1 MLTTKNIIFIVIS
14 CLFFSGCQEKKQ
26 QTMDLSVLDE
36 LKFSAW
42 VTEWQWQSG
51 VEDLRQVE
59 GLDRAQVFAAYFDG
73 EDHIYF
79 RDKMDDAIAG
89 MKKLSKERN
98 IPLDL
103 TIVNDLFLPDGTV
116 VHKDS
121 ELIGRLIET
130 PESRKK
136 HIDNI
141 LEYIDTYQFEGL
153 EIDYENINEEDLP
166 NLIQFYQEL
175 HVVLEAQGK
184 PLRIILEPNL
194 HVEQY
199 NFPTGPVYVM
209 MAYNLHGGHSEPG
222 PKADDEFIRKVV
234 NKMNTLP
241 GQPVI
246 ALSAGGFSWQH
257 GNGETKTLTE
267 MDAEDLAETA
277 DVVPM
282 RDPSSGSMY
291 FDYQDGHGDTF
302 TVWYGDQQTLY
313 QWMKISAEEGQTR
326 VSLWR
331 MGGMETSTLEFL
343 NKAVNYKAKA
353 RGENEM
359 FANHI
364 KELRK
369 QMNLT
374 QAELA
379 ERVGIGRTALSKIEN
394 GAYYP
399 SAKTMKKISD
409 VLNKPIGEIF
419 FNTDISS

>member
-1 MLTTKNIIFIVIS
+1 MSTNKKVLFIVIS
-14 CLFFSGCQEKKQ
+14 CFFFSGCQEKKQ
-26 QTMDLSVLDE
+26 QTMNVSGLDQLE
-36 LKFSAW
+36 FSAW

-51 VEDLRQVE
+51 VEDLRQVH
-59 GLDRAQVFAAYFDG
+59 GVHRAQVFAAYFDE
-73 EDHIYF
+73 EDHVYL
-79 RDKMDDAIAG
+79 RDKMDDAIAA

-103 TIVNDLFLPDGTV
+103 TIVNDQFLPNGTV
-116 VHKDS
+116 VHKDP
-121 ELIGRLIET
+121 ELIGRLVET
-130 PESRKK
+130 PESRER

-141 LEYIDTYQFEGL
+141 LNYIDAYQFEGL
-153 EIDYENINEEDLP
+153 EIDYENINKDDLP
-166 NLIQFYQEL
+166 NLLQFYKEL
-175 HVVLEAQGK
+175 YDVLQAQGK
-184 PLRIILEPNL
+184 PLRIIVEPNL

-199 NFPTGPVYVM
+199 HFPTGPVYVM
-209 MAYNLHGGHSEPG
+209 MAYNLYGSHSEPG
-222 PKADDEFIRKVV
+222 PKANDEFIRTVV
-234 NKMNTLP
+234 KKMNTLP
-241 GQPVI
+241 GQPII

-257 GNGETKTLTE
+257 GSDETKPLTE
-267 MDAEDLAETA
+267 TEAEELAKKSK
-277 DVVPM
+277 VIPI

-291 FDYQDGHGDTF
+291 FDYKDKYGKAF

-313 QWMKISAEEGQTR
+313 QWIKIAAEEGQTR

-343 NKAVNYKAKA
+343 NKAVNYKASV
-353 RGENEM
+353 RGENGM
-359 FANHI
+359 LANHI
-364 KELRK
+364 KKLRK
-369 QMNLT
+369 EMNLT

-419 FNTDISS
+419 FNTDVS

>member
-1 MLTTKNIIFIVIS
+1 MLTNKKILLIVIS
-14 CLFFSGCQEKKQ
+14 CFFVSGCQEKKQ
-26 QTMDLSVLDE
+26 QTMDVSVLDE
-36 LKFSAW
+36 LEFSAW

-51 VEDLRQVE
+51 VEDLRQVQ
-59 GLDRAQVFAAYFDG
+59 GVDRAQVFAAYFDE
-73 EDHIYF
+73 EDHVYL
-79 RDKMDDAIAG
+79 RDKMDDAIDA

-103 TIVNDLFLPDGTV
+103 TIVNDQFLPDGTV

-121 ELIGRLIET
+121 ELIGRLVET
-130 PESRKK
+130 PESRKR

-141 LEYIDTYQFEGL
+141 LEYVDAYQFEGL
-153 EIDYENINEEDLP
+153 EIDYENISKEDLP
-166 NLIQFYQEL
+166 NLLQFYKEL
-175 HVVLEAQGK
+175 YDVLQAQGK
-184 PLRIILEPNL
+184 PLRILLEPNL

-199 NFPTGPVYVM
+199 NFPVGPVYVM
-209 MAYNLHGGHSEPG
+209 MAYNLYGGHSEPG
-222 PKADDEFIRKVV
+222 PKADDEFIRIVV
-234 NKMNTLP
+234 NKMKTLP

-246 ALSAGGFSWQH
+246 ALSTGGFSWLH
-257 GNGETKTLTE
+257 GKDEMKTLTE
-267 MDAEDLAETA
+267 TEAEDLAEKSK
-277 DVVPM
+277 VIPM
-282 RDPSSGSMY
+282 RDPSSGGMY
-291 FDYQDGHGDTF
+291 FDYQDKHGETF
-302 TVWYGDQQTLY
+302 TVWYGDRQTLY
-313 QWMKISAEEGQTR
+313 QWMKIAAEEGQMR

-343 NKAVNYKAKA
+343 NKAVNYKARV
-353 RGENEM
+353 RGENGM

-369 QMNLT
+369 EMNLT

-419 FNTDISS
+419 FNTNIS

>member
-1 MLTTKNIIFIVIS
+1 
-14 CLFFSGCQEKKQ
+14 
-26 QTMDLSVLDE
+26 MDLSVLDE
-36 LKFSAW
+36 LEFSAW

-51 VEDLRQVE
+51 VDDLRQVK
-59 GLDRAQVFAAYFDG
+59 GLDRAQVFAAYFDE
-73 EDHIYF
+73 EDHVYL
-79 RDKMDDAIAG
+79 RNKMDDAIDA

-103 TIVNDLFLPDGTV
+103 TIVNDQFLPDGTV

-121 ELIGRLIET
+121 ELIGRLVET
-130 PESRKK
+130 SESRKK
-136 HIDNI
+136 HINDI
-141 LEYIDTYQFEGL
+141 LEYIGAYQFEGL
-153 EIDYENINEEDLP
+153 EIDYENIDEEDLP
-166 NLIQFYQEL
+166 NLLQFYKEL
-175 HVVLEAQGK
+175 YDVLLAQGK
-184 PLRIILEPNL
+184 SLRIILEPNL
-194 HVEQY
+194 PVEQY
-199 NFPTGPVYVM
+199 NFPIGPVYVM
-209 MAYNLHGGHSEPG
+209 MAYNLFGGHSEPG
-222 PKADDEFIRKVV
+222 PKADDDFIRKVV
-234 NKMNTLP
+234 NKMDSLP

-257 GNGETKTLTE
+257 GKGETKTLTE
-267 MDAEDLAETA
+267 TEAEDLARKSK
-277 DVVPM
+277 DLPR
-282 RDPSSGSMY
+282 RDPSSGGMY
-291 FDYQDGHGDTF
+291 FDYQDEHGDAF

-313 QWMKISAEEGQTR
+313 QWMKVAAEEGQMR

-343 NKAVNYKAKA
+343 NKAVNYKARV

-419 FNTDISS
+419 FNTDIS

>member
-1 MLTTKNIIFIVIS
+1 
-14 CLFFSGCQEKKQ
+14 
-26 QTMDLSVLDE
+26 MDLSILDGLE
-36 LKFSAW
+36 FSAW
-42 VTEWQWQSG
+42 VTEWQWKSG
-51 VEDLRQVE
+51 VDDLRQVQ
-59 GLDRAQVFAAYFDG
+59 GLDRVQVFAAYFNG
-73 EDHIYF
+73 EDHVYL
-79 RDKMDDAIAG
+79 RDKMDDAIDA
-89 MKKLSKERN
+89 MKKLSEERN

-103 TIVNDLFLPDGTV
+103 TIVNDQFLPDGTV

-121 ELIGRLIET
+121 ELIGRLVET
-130 PESRKK
+130 PESRKR
-136 HIDNI
+136 HINNI
-141 LEYIDTYQFEGL
+141 LEYIAAYQFEGL
-153 EIDYENINEEDLP
+153 EIDYENIDEEDLP
-166 NLIQFYQEL
+166 NLLHFYKEL
-175 HVVLEAQGK
+175 YDVLLAQGK
-184 PLRIILEPNL
+184 SLRIILEPNL
-194 HVEQY
+194 QVEQY
-199 NFPTGPVYVM
+199 NFPIGPVYVM
-209 MAYNLHGGHSEPG
+209 MAYNLFGGHSEPG
-222 PKADDEFIRKVV
+222 PKADHQFIRKVV

-246 ALSAGGFSWQH
+246 ALSTGGFSWQH
-257 GNGETKTLTE
+257 GKDETKTLTE
-267 MDAEDLAETA
+267 TEAKDLARNNA
-277 DVVPM
+277 VIPM
-282 RDPSSGSMY
+282 RDPSSGGMY
-291 FDYQDGHGDTF
+291 FDYQDVHGDAF

-313 QWMKISAEEGQTR
+313 QWMKIAAEEGQTR

-331 MGGMETSTLEFL
+331 MGGIEKSTLEFL
-343 NKAVNYKAKA
+343 NKAVNYKARV

-419 FNTDISS
+419 FNTDIS

>member
-1 MLTTKNIIFIVIS
+1 MLTNKKILFMMIS
-14 CLFFSGCQEKKQ
+14 CLFFSGCQDKKQ
-26 QTMDLSVLDE
+26 QTVDLSILDE
-36 LKFSAW
+36 LELSAW
-42 VTEWQWQSG
+42 VTEWQWQNG
-51 VEDLRQVE
+51 VGDLRQVQ

-73 EDHIYF
+73 EDHIYL
-79 RDKMDDAIAG
+79 RDKMDDAIGA
-89 MKKLSKERN
+89 MKVLSKERD

-103 TIVNDLFLPDGTV
+103 TIVNDQFLSDGTV

-121 ELIGRLIET
+121 ELIGRLVET
-130 PESRKK
+130 PESRKR

-141 LEYIDTYQFEGL
+141 LEYINAYQFEGL
-153 EIDYENINEEDLP
+153 ELDYENVDGEDLP
-166 NLIQFYQEL
+166 NLLQFYKEL
-175 HVVLEAQGK
+175 YDALLAQGK

-194 HVEQY
+194 DVEQY
-199 NFPTGPVYVM
+199 NFPVGPVYVM
-209 MAYNLHGGHSEPG
+209 MAYNLFGGHSGPG

-234 NKMNTLP
+234 GKMNTLP

-257 GNGETKTLTE
+257 GKDETKTLTE
-267 MDAEDLAETA
+267 KEAEELARKYE
-277 DVVPM
+277 VKPI
-282 RDPSSGSMY
+282 RDPSSGGMY
-291 FDYQDGHGDTF
+291 FDYQDEHSDTY

-313 QWMKISAEEGQTR
+313 QWMKVAAEEGQMR

-331 MGGMETSTLEFL
+331 MGGMEDTTLKFL
-343 NKAVNYKAKA
+343 NNAVNYKAKVK
-353 RGENEM
+353 GENEM

-419 FNTDISS
+419 FNTDIS